1 MALLLL
7 TVQQFYGLPFET
19 RVSIGPVQKIGLIN
33 RETGCYRW
41 RLPERLNSVLNHS
54 RAVLLENGRP
64 LSRVMHVAAVEKV
77 QGGHFML
84 RGAVLRFGSGDA
96 SDPRTNGRHY
106 DLILPRPVRA
116 HWLLA
121 CGLLLAISLPL
132 GLPVLGAWL
141 REASGLAHRLPVWLV
156 AALVMLAV
164 AEDLLVNVDRSKGAF
179 LIKGLPESD
188 AEGWFKFAT
197 DLHDGR
203 KVTDGFADQ
212 RPLYAVL
219 LAAFMMPLGDSL
231 LAAKV
236 LNVLLLGITA
246 GSVFAL
252 ARLLRCPWVGL
263 ATVAYLGLSYDHLH
277 QWHTVQTENPGLA
290 FAAVAALALAQ
301 AMLRRSVRGCLLA
314 GALAGLG
321 NLAAGHVLM
330 ALPLAAFAL
339 AVPVLWQR
347 SQWRRQGLMV
357 VAFVCGASAMLLP
370 WMAFQKHRHG
380 VFTITMNSS
389 ELLAGAADPVHGKL
403 TGEILG
409 EAEAAGY
416 GLENMSARF
425 AYFMA
430 RFQRDVSADPLRF
443 VKHVLKEWWLS
454 LDYLEMEDALLR
466 TLLVLALIL
475 AGVVGVWRWGAPQ
488 PLMLAAGLLFV
499 LADRDVVLP
508 GWALLVL
515 SLGLVV
521 RARSREQ
528 RAVQVALGVTL
539 AGAMLVDGLSG
550 NVATRRFWVVTD
562 WVLVLGAIGGLGA
575 WFDALCMGLARVPW
589 LGLGMKV
596 LPSVE
601 CADVTANDFELW
613 LRRAGGGLLVFS
625 LVATMLVMGRLAVGP
640 RAAFDP
646 AKLAAVPKPVLEKG
660 QSVFRLRFDDH
671 VLHLT
676 RDEDVEHWLPH
687 YQPMS
692 EARWLAMPRVILP
705 DGTLGPRIVL
715 ERLAKSSN
723 EVPRWQ
729 GIQCV
734 VETQHHTDRLTGQSL
749 PIYRAVRWE
758 PLW

>member
-19 RVSIGPVQKIGLIN
+19 RLSVGPVQKIGVIN

-84 RGAVLRFGSGDA
+84 RGAVLRFGAGDA

-106 DLILPRPVRA
+106 ELILPRPVRA

-121 CGLLLAISLPL
+121 SGLLLAISLPL

-141 REASGLAHRLPVWLV
+141 KALVALAHWLPVWLV
-156 AALVMLAV
+156 AVLVMLAV
-164 AEDLLVNVDRSKGAF
+164 TEDLLVNADRSKGAF

-188 AEGWFKFAT
+188 AQGWFKFAT
-197 DLHDGR
+197 DLHAGR
-203 KVTDGFADQ
+203 QVTDGFVDQ
-212 RPLYAVL
+212 RPHYAVL
-219 LAAFMMPLGDSL
+219 LAAFMMPLGASL
-231 LAAKV
+231 LAAKT

-252 ARLLRCPWVGL
+252 ARRLHCPWAGL
-263 ATVAYLGLSYDHLH
+263 GAVAFLGFSRDHLH
-277 QWHTVQTENPGLA
+277 QWHTVQTENAGLA
-290 FAAVAALALAQ
+290 FAAVATLALVEAV
-301 AMLRRSVRGCLLA
+301 LRRSVRGCLLA
-314 GALAGLG
+314 GGLAGLG

-330 ALPLAAFAL
+330 ALPLAALAL
-339 AVPVLWQR
+339 AVPVLWKR
-347 SQWRRQGLMV
+347 AQWRRQGLMV

-380 VFTITMNSS
+380 VFTITMNSA

-403 TGEILG
+403 TGEILA

-416 GLENMSARF
+416 GVENMSARF

-430 RFQRDVSADPLRF
+430 RFQRDVSADPQRF
-443 VKHVLKEWWLS
+443 VKHVLKESWLS
-454 LDYLEMEDALLR
+454 LDYMEMEDALLR
-466 TLLVLALIL
+466 TLLVVALIL
-475 AGVVGVWRWGAPQ
+475 AGVVGVWHWGAPQ
-488 PLMLAAGLLFV
+488 PLVLVAGLLFV
-499 LADRDVVLP
+499 LADRDIVLP
-508 GWALLVL
+508 GWALLA
-515 SLGLVV
+515 LGLGSLLT
-521 RARSREQ
+521 ARSREQ
-528 RAVQVALGVTL
+528 RVVLAVLGVTL

-562 WVLVLGAIGGLGA
+562 WGLVLGAIGGLGG
-575 WFDALCMGLARVPW
+575 WFEALCQGLARVPW
-589 LGLGMKV
+589 LGLGMRA
-596 LPSVE
+596 LPPAEVAE
-601 CADVTANDFELW
+601 AKDDTHPW
-613 LRRAGGGLLVFS
+613 LRWVGGGMVVFS
-625 LVATMLVMGRLAVGP
+625 LLATVLVMGRLALGP
-640 RAAFDP
+640 QAVFDP
-646 AKLAAVPKPVLEKG
+646 AKLAALPKPVLEKG
-660 QSVFRLRFDDH
+660 QSVFLIRFDDH
-671 VLHLT
+671 VMHLT

-687 YQPMS
+687 YQPVS

-715 ERLAKSSN
+715 ERLAKSSS

-729 GIQCV
+729 AVQCV
-734 VETQHHTDRLTGQSL
+734 VETRYHVDRITGQSL
-749 PIYRAVRWE
+749 PIYRVVRWE
-758 PLW
+758 PLG